1 MYDIA
6 VHSRKRQKTTFFKI
20 LGRKRCSLEDTV
32 MMCKT
37 FNQKRFIWIINVYIC
52 KDIYRLNMWFLSSK
66 GLV

>member
-6 VHSRKRQKTTFFKI
+6 VHSRVRKRQKTTFFKI

-37 FNQKRFIWIINVYIC
+37 FNQKKVY
-52 KDIYRLNMWFLSSK
+52 LNN
-66 GLV
+66 